1 MAQVHIGHAN
11 LGESQR
17 ARAVAQPCQQRLC
30 LFHLAF
36 AASLTHTP
44 ILETRTQHWPD
55 ESSCEAF
62 AAALASHFARH
73 AALADATVEL
83 EGTLGAG
90 KTTLVRHLLRAL
102 GVQGRIKSPTY
113 AVVELY
119 EVERP
124 SLPPLAVSHF
134 DFYRF
139 ESPDEWED
147 AGFREVFAA
156 PGLKLCE
163 WAEKVAGRL
172 PAPDLR
178 IRLQIEAD
186 DSRTV
191 TMQALTPR
199 GQELLR

>member
-17 ARAVAQPCQQRLC
+17 ARALTQPCQQRLC

-62 AAALASHFARH
+62 AASLARH

-139 ESPDEWED
+139 ERPEEWED

-172 PAPDLR
+172 PTPDLR
-178 IRLQIEAD
+178 IGLQIEAD

-191 TMQALTPR
+191 TLQALTPR
-199 GQELLR
+199 GQELLQ

>member
-1 MAQVHIGHAN
+1 M
-11 LGESQR
+11 
-17 ARAVAQPCQQRLC
+17 
-30 LFHLAF
+30 
-36 AASLTHTP
+36 THTP

-62 AAALASHFARH
+62 AASLARHMALAN
-73 AALADATVEL
+73 ATVEL
-83 EGTLGAG
+83 KGTLGAG
-90 KTTLVRHLLRAL
+90 KTTLVRHLLRAM

-124 SLPPLAVSHF
+124 SLPSLAVSHF

-147 AGFREVFAA
+147 AGFRELFAA

-172 PAPDLR
+172 PTPDLR
-178 IRLQIEAD
+178 IHVQIEAD
-186 DSRTV
+186 DSRAV
-191 TMQALTPR
+191 TLQALTPL
-199 GQELLR
+199 GQELLQ

>member
-1 MAQVHIGHAN
+1 MTQVHIGHAN
-11 LGESQR
+11 LGESQG
-17 ARAVAQPCQQRLC
+17 ARAVSQPCQQRFC
-30 LFHLAF
+30 WVHLAF

-55 ESSCEAF
+55 ESSCEVF
-62 AAALASHFARH
+62 AASLARN

-90 KTTLVRHLLRAL
+90 KTTFVRHLLRAL

-119 EVERP
+119 ELERP
-124 SLPPLAVSHF
+124 GLLPLAVSHF

-147 AGFREVFAA
+147 AGFRELFAA

-172 PAPDLR
+172 PPPDLR
-178 IRLQIEAD
+178 IGLQMEAD

-191 TMQALTPR
+191 TLQALTPR